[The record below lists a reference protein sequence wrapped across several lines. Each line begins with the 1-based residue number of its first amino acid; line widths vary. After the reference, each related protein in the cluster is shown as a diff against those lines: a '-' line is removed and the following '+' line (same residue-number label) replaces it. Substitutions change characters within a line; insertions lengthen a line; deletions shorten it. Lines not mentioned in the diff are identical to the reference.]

1 MTSAR
6 DAILASLAATR
17 PAFAPRTQR
26 FEIPPMPADPVG
38 VLRARVEAAGGRLDV
53 VPPDDWV
60 SRIEWPVEL
69 AAGTGPTDGPSIHSA
84 LPAVASRGSGRLA
97 PGDAPFTAL
106 DLCVLRG
113 EFAVVENGAVW
124 HVPRHPLERR
134 AALLAEHLVVV
145 IEGDALVANLH
156 RAYER
161 IDLGALAF
169 GWFLCGP
176 SKTADIEQ
184 ALVLGAHG
192 PRSMRL
198 VWLTDAATRATI
210 EAAALPES
218 KTSPTPATPRQVS

>member
-1 MTSAR
+1 MTRAR

-17 PAFAPRTQR
+17 PAFAPRTER
-26 FEIPPMPADPVG
+26 FEVPAMPADPIG
-38 VLRARVEAAGGRLDV
+38 VLRARVEAAGGRFDV
-53 VPPDDWV
+53 V
-60 SRIEWPVEL
+60 
-69 AAGTGPTDGPSIHSA
+69 
-84 LPAVASRGSGRLA
+84 A
-97 PGDAPFTAL
+97 PGDAAGSWVSRVEWPVALAPEGATGEGPAIYSARSEIACQGRGRLEPGAPPFDAL

-124 HVPRHPLERR
+124 QVPRHPLERR

-156 RAYER
+156 RAYDR

-192 PRSMRL
+192 PRTMRL
-198 VWLTDAATRATI
+198 VWLADEATAEAT
-210 EAAALPES
+210 A
-218 KTSPTPATPRQVS
+218 RQAR

>member
-17 PAFAPRTQR
+17 PAFAPRTR
-26 FEIPPMPADPVG
+26 PFEIPPMPTDPVG
-38 VLRARVEAAGGRLDV
+38 VLRARVEAAGGRFDV
-53 VPPDDWV
+53 VAPGDWV

-69 AAGTGPTDGPSIHSA
+69 APATTPSGGPAIYSA
-84 LPAVASRGSGRLA
+84 VPGIASHASGRLA
-97 PGDAPFTAL
+97 PGVAPFTAL
-106 DLCVLRG
+106 DLCVLHG

-124 HVPRHPLERR
+124 HEPRNALERR

-161 IDLGALAF
+161 IELAALPF

-198 VWLTDAATRATI
+198 VWLADDATQAATRVGVQA
-210 EAAALPES
+210 PG
-218 KTSPTPATPRQVS
+218 PAGTRQGA